1 MPKPYPAEFRAR
13 VLALLRAGKTV
24 QQVARELDLSDAT
37 IYNWRRQDEIDTGN
51 RPGLSSPQAAELAT
65 ARRRIRGLEE
75 EVLILNR
82 AAEKWKPVVRPK
94 ERFALIADLGDQG
107 CSIERASRVLEVSAA
122 GFYAWRQR
130 PPSERAIR
138 HAWLTD
144 VIREVHAES
153 FQTYGARRVYAEL
166 TLGRGLTVG
175 RGAVE
180 LLMGRAGLY
189 GLPGPRK
196 SRLILPKLTTAGDL
210 VRREFTREAI
220 DQLWVTDITEHPTRE
235 GKVYCCVVLDICS
248 RKIVG
253 WSIDSSQTAALATNA
268 LGMAIQA
275 RRPPDG
281 AVIHS
286 DHGVQFTSWAF
297 TQRALDSGL
306 LPSMGAVG
314 SCYDNAVIESF
325 WGRMQVELLNRRRW
339 NTRLELA
346 NAIFEY
352 LEIFHNR
359 KRRHSSLGML
369 TPTEY
374 ETMNRAIHVA

>member
-1 MPKPYPAEFRAR
+1 
-13 VLALLRAGKTV
+13 
-24 QQVARELDLSDAT
+24 
-37 IYNWRRQDEIDTGN
+37 
-51 RPGLSSPQAAELAT
+51 
-65 ARRRIRGLEE
+65 
-75 EVLILNR
+75 
-82 AAEKWKPVVRPK
+82 VVPPK
-94 ERFALIADLGDQG
+94 ERFTLIGELTAQG
-107 CSIERASRVLEVSAA
+107 VSIQRAARLLEVSAA
-122 GFYAWRQR
+122 GFFAWRTR
-130 PPSERAIR
+130 SPSERVIR

-153 FQTYGARRVYAEL
+153 FHTYGARRVYAEL

-180 LLMGRAGLY
+180 LLMGRAGLH

-196 SRLILPKLTTAGDL
+196 TRLHLPKLTTAGDL
-210 VRREFTREAI
+210 VRRDFARDATN
-220 DQLWVTDITEHPTRE
+220 QLWVTDITEHPTRE
-235 GKVYCCVVLDICS
+235 GKVYCCVVLDIWS
-248 RKIVG
+248 RKVVG
-253 WSIDSSQTAALATNA
+253 WSIDSTQTASLATNA
-268 LGMAIQA
+268 LGMAIQS
-275 RRPPDG
+275 RRPPQG

-297 TQRALDSGL
+297 TERSLKSGL

-325 WGRMQVELLNRRRW
+325 WARMQVELLNRRRW

-374 ETMNRAIHVA
+374 ETINRVIHVA